1 MVSLTAAGLRVH
13 KIDSHDGK
21 RGRYHPLRCKWCNKT
36 VGMTRKGLS
45 KHLIKCAEVSKVQFP
60 LCCPYCDHECQRLE
74 VLSKHGS
81 DCLSWE
87 EDTSKDG
94 ERLDEFEK
102 ELIRVTR
109 HPATSLLVKRLFD
122 PAELRLPDGSTEM
135 ALIMPSVS
143 KRLRDGSKAQVRIL
157 KPHEH
162 TVDQAVAAA
171 STKLDVVLESHS
183 YGRLINLEEYRSLD
197 NKDPVWHLPLPDNGE
212 RLATMLEGLLLH
224 SGEDVLLALKVEVYG
239 TADYEDPHAQ
249 DIARPEGTSSFRVVN
264 VCHDNTHKIM
274 IGTIKWCALVTL
286 AVMLTDGTV
295 IVGPDNKILQPKST
309 SCIWIKKDPGPFV
322 YNTMPRQLRS
332 KFFESATFARYAAVH
347 QLFNHHTSMP
357 VTLKTLYGFKSNKAW
372 SGIKVAAFVFHQLFS
387 QKKVVKADVIK
398 HVNDALELRKGRSCE
413 LLNIIQ
419 EMACE
424 MREEEAFPVSKPV
437 NKCLTDLAGKLS
449 SEITNLNHT
458 DVLHAVEKKITS
470 MLLVSE

>member
-1 MVSLTAAGLRVH
+1 
-13 KIDSHDGK
+13 
-21 RGRYHPLRCKWCNKT
+21 
-36 VGMTRKGLS
+36 MTRKGLS
-45 KHLIKCAEVSKVQFP
+45 KHLTNCAEVSKVQFP
-60 LCCPYCDHECQRLE
+60 LRCPYCDHECLKLE
-74 VLSKHGS
+74 DFSKHAS
-81 DCLSWE
+81 DCMSWE
-87 EDTSKDG
+87 EDRSKDG

-102 ELIRVTR
+102 QLIRVTR

-122 PAELRLPDGSTEM
+122 SAELRLPDGSTEM

-143 KRLRDGSKAQVRIL
+143 KRLRDGSKAHVRIL
-157 KPHEH
+157 KPHER
-162 TVDQAVAAA
+162 TVVDQTVEAA

-183 YGRLINLEEYRSLD
+183 YGRLINLEDYRSLD
-197 NKDPVWHLPLPDNGE
+197 NKDPVWHFPFPDNGE

-249 DIARPEGTSSFRVVN
+249 DIARPEGTSSFKVVN

-295 IVGPDNKILQPKST
+295 IVGPDNKILQPRST

-372 SGIKVAAFVFHQLFS
+372 SGIKVAAFVFHELFA

-398 HVNDALELRKGRSCE
+398 HIYDALELRKGSSCE

-424 MREEEAFPVSKPV
+424 MREEEVFPVSKPV
-437 NKCLTDLAGKLS
+437 NKCLTELAGKLS

-458 DVLHAVEKKITS
+458 DVLHAVEKKIKS
-470 MLLVSE
+470 MLLDSE

>member
-1 MVSLTAAGLRVH
+1 
-13 KIDSHDGK
+13 
-21 RGRYHPLRCKWCNKT
+21 
-36 VGMTRKGLS
+36 
-45 KHLIKCAEVSKVQFP
+45 
-60 LCCPYCDHECQRLE
+60 
-74 VLSKHGS
+74 
-81 DCLSWE
+81 
-87 EDTSKDG
+87 
-94 ERLDEFEK
+94 
-102 ELIRVTR
+102 
-109 HPATSLLVKRLFD
+109 
-122 PAELRLPDGSTEM
+122 M
-135 ALIMPSVS
+135 ALIMPDVS
-143 KRLRDGSKAQVRIL
+143 KRLRNGSKAQVRIL

-162 TVDQAVAAA
+162 TVEQAVAVA
-171 STKLDVVLESHS
+171 STKLNVVLESHN
-183 YGRLINLEEYRSLD
+183 YGRLISLKDYRSLD

-212 RLATMLEGLLLH
+212 RLATMLGGLLLH

-249 DIARPEGTSSFRVVN
+249 KIAGPEGTSSFRVVN

-295 IVGPDNKILQPKST
+295 IVGPENKILQPRSN

-332 KFFESATFARYAAVH
+332 KFFESATFARYATVH

-357 VTLKTLYGFKSNKAW
+357 VTLKTLYAFKSNEAL
-372 SGIKVAAFVFHQLFS
+372 SGVEVATFVFHQLFS
-387 QKKVVKADVIK
+387 QKKIVKAGVIK
-398 HVNDALELRKGRSCE
+398 HVNDALELRSGGSCE

-424 MREEEAFPVSKPV
+424 MREEEPVSSIQV
-437 NKCLTDLAGKLS
+437 REQLS

-458 DVLHAVEKKITS
+458 DVLHIVEKKIKS
-470 MLLVSE
+470 MLPVSE